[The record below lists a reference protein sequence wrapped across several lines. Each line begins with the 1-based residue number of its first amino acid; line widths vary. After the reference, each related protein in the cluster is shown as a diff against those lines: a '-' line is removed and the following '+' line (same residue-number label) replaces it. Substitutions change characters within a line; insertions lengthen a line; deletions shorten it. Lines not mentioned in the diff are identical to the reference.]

1 MADNG
6 NHVDSILQNVMANPA
21 LLSTVL
27 SMAGKMSESL
37 GLFSK
42 GSSKEPPSDALPV
55 IAGEEEE
62 KKDGKEDK
70 EVFSDDREPNRP
82 RMTKHKKLVEALM
95 LYVSE
100 DRRPKLELV
109 LKILDIVELAE
120 GLRG

>member
-1 MADNG
+1 MADSG

-42 GSSKEPPSDALPV
+42 GSSKEPPSEALPV
-55 IAGEEEE
+55 IAGEEE
-62 KKDGKEDK
+62 KKDGKEEK
-70 EVFSDDREPNRP
+70 EVFSDDREAKGA

-109 LKILDIVELAE
+109 LRILDIVELAE